1 MGSSD
6 ERWVGP
12 VVFLES
18 RPHPFGVFVAVKR
31 AVSAGIHRIRT
42 SRAARWALGVSVLTA
57 ACTGRIGGA
66 PSGGAGGGASG
77 LAGASGQVGAT
88 GTGAGGAVVPTPPGT
103 TAVGPAGLRRLTPT
117 EYWSSV
123 SDVLGLGA
131 TVPAPVIEDVAAI
144 SGFKN
149 IAASTLTISAQG
161 VASFDDAALAATAL
175 VFGDATKR
183 AALVGCQP
191 TAASDP
197 CVRTFVQSFGR
208 RAWRRPLETAEVD
221 RYVGVV
227 ASLAPMADVWTG
239 LRYAVAGLLESPWF
253 LYKVELGEP
262 DPARRYPLRF
272 SAYEVAERLS
282 YFLTDTTPDGPLLD
296 AAARG
301 ETLTDAGL
309 AAQMARLGAS
319 PRAHAGTAR
328 FFREYLGTE
337 QLASLV
343 KDSATFP
350 SATSTLAAAMR
361 DEVDATMA
369 DLVFTRHGDLRDLLD
384 NHQTFVN
391 AELAALYGL
400 PAVKGTALVPA
411 TLPSAGVRQG
421 LLGMGAFLA
430 INARTNRTS
439 PTLRGR
445 FVREQLL
452 CESIQPPPANVATS
466 FDMAPA
472 MAGQTLRQRL
482 EPHMSNAA
490 CSGCHA
496 LMDPLGFAFEHFDGL
511 GAYRTMDAGNAIDD
525 SGAVD
530 GQSFVGPREL
540 AAALRGMPAVTAC
553 LTKQLY
559 RYATGHL
566 ETDGEGPVVTAIGA
580 RAQTAGNAFVDYLD
594 ATALSDG
601 FRYAGQA
608 P

>member
-1 MGSSD
+1 VSASD
-6 ERWVGP
+6 R
-12 VVFLES
+12 
-18 RPHPFGVFVAVKR
+18 RIHTNR
-31 AVSAGIHRIRT
+31 AV
-42 SRAARWALGVSVLTA
+42 RWALGVSVVTAA
-57 ACTGRIGGA
+57 ACTGQIAGA
-66 PSGGAGGGASG
+66 PRPPGGGGGEAGAPGAAAGGAGGGAM
-77 LAGASGQVGAT
+77 
-88 GTGAGGAVVPTPPGT
+88 PTPPGT
-103 TAVGPAGLRRLTPT
+103 RAVGPAGLRRLTPT

-123 SDVLGLGA
+123 SDVLGFDS
-131 TVPAPVIEDVAAI
+131 TVPAPVTEDVPAI

-149 IAASTLTISAQG
+149 IAASTMTISGQG
-161 VASFDDAALAATAL
+161 VAGFDDAALAATAL
-175 VFGDATKR
+175 VFGDTAKR

-191 TAASDP
+191 TAATDP
-197 CVRTFVQSFGR
+197 CVRAFVQTFGR

-227 ASLAPMADVWTG
+227 ATLSPMADVWTG

-272 SAYEVAERLS
+272 SAHEVADRLA

-309 AAQMARLGAS
+309 TAQAARLGAS
-319 PRAHAGTAR
+319 PRAHAAVTR

-337 QLASLV
+337 GLATMV
-343 KDSATFP
+343 KDGTVFPRAT
-350 SATSTLAAAMR
+350 ATLSAAMR
-361 DEVDATMA
+361 DEVDATLT
-369 DLVFTRHGDLRDLLD
+369 DLVFTRHADIRDLLD
-384 NHQTFVN
+384 NRQTFVN

-400 PAVKGTALVPA
+400 PVVKGTALVPA
-411 TLPSAGVRQG
+411 TLPESGVRQG

-430 INARTNRTS
+430 LGARTNRTS

-452 CESIQPPPANVATS
+452 CEPIQPPPANVAAS
-466 FDMAPA
+466 FDTAGAAPT
-472 MAGQTLRQRL
+472 GQTLRQRL
-482 EPHMSNAA
+482 ERHMSDMA

-496 LMDPLGFAFEHFDGL
+496 LMDPLGFAFEHFDGM
-511 GAYRTMDAGNAIDD
+511 GATRSTEDGQPIDD
-525 SGAVD
+525 SGSID
-530 GQSFVGPREL
+530 GQAFVGPREL
-540 AAALRGMPAVTAC
+540 AAVLRGMPAVTAC
-553 LTKQLY
+553 LTKQIY

-566 ETDGEGPVVTAIGA
+566 ETDGEAPVVAAVGA
-580 RAQTAGNAFVDYLD
+580 RAQAAGNAFVDYLT

-601 FRYAGQA
+601 FRYAGLS